1 MNTIVGN
8 LLVRRFS
15 VGSTNVIAK
24 RAKSQIANA
33 GATTSSAGGAVI
45 GSTGEIKCGAR
56 KKSISTFL
64 NNVFH
69 SDERILVTG
78 ALGQVGQELV
88 PALQASY
95 GVDNVI
101 PTDVRLPH
109 GVHLADEHITFHQL
123 DVLDPGQLMD
133 MCQEYEINTIIHL
146 AAILSAKGEQNPELA
161 LKINN
166 EGITNV
172 LEVARKCKSD
182 KKNMKIFCPSTI
194 AVFGP
199 DSIPK
204 DRTPENCI
212 LRPTT
217 MYGITKLHA
226 ELLGEYYHRVYGVD
240 YRSLRYPGVIST
252 KGAPGGGTT
261 DYAVD
266 IFRQAAKRGRY
277 TCYLEKGTALPFIY
291 MPDLLKGTLQL
302 LEADPSSLSRR
313 VYNLGAISFTPK
325 QLASSI
331 CRILPGFSVT
341 YMPDFRQDIADTWPR
356 SIDHSAATKD
366 WGWEPQYQDIDG
378 MTREILDEFL
388 VSNFNEEEESRNKE
402 ADNVGLG
409 IMNVGGGSSL
419 SPMI

>member
-8 LLVRRFS
+8 LLVRRLS
-15 VGSTNVIAK
+15 VGSTKALIAK
-24 RAKSQIANA
+24 RTNF
-33 GATTSSAGGAVI
+33 GAAPSSAGGAVI
-45 GSTGEIKCGAR
+45 GSTGESKCGAR

-64 NNVFH
+64 NAFR

-109 GVHLADEHITFHQL
+109 GVHLADEHIKFHQL

-133 MCQEYEINTIIHL
+133 MCQEYEINTIVHL
-146 AAILSAKGEQNPELA
+146 AAILSAKGEKNPQLA

-172 LEVARKCKSD
+172 LEVARKCKRGI
-182 KKNMKIFCPSTI
+182 KIFCPSTI

-266 IFRQAAKRGRY
+266 IFHQAAKRGRY

-313 VYNLGAISFTPK
+313 VYNLGAISFTSK

-331 CRILPGFSVT
+331 RRILPGFSVT

-366 WGWEPQYQDIDG
+366 WGWEPRYQDID

-388 VSNFNEEEESRNKE
+388 VGKFNEEEESRNNE

-409 IMNVGGGSSL
+409 IINLGGGSSL

>member
-1 MNTIVGN
+1 M
-8 LLVRRFS
+8 LV
-15 VGSTNVIAK
+15 AK
-24 RAKSQIANA
+24 RATSQVARKP
-33 GATTSSAGGAVI
+33 ATCRSSAGGAVI
-45 GSTGEIKCGAR
+45 GSNGESKSGAR

-64 NNVFH
+64 NAFY

-88 PALQASY
+88 PALQARY
-95 GVDNVI
+95 GFDNVI
-101 PTDVRLPH
+101 PTDVRRPQ
-109 GVHLADEHITFHQL
+109 GVHLAEEQIKFQQL

-133 MCQEYEINTIIHL
+133 MCQEYEIDTIVHL
-146 AAILSAKGEQNPELA
+146 AAILSAKGEKNPQLA
-161 LKINN
+161 LRINN
-166 EGITNV
+166 EGITNI
-172 LEVARKCKSD
+172 LEVARQCNND
-182 KKNMKIFCPSTI
+182 VKIFCPSTI

-266 IFRQAAKRGRY
+266 IFHQAAERGRY

-313 VYNLGAISFTPK
+313 VYNLGAMSFTPK
-325 QLASSI
+325 QLATSI
-331 CRILPGFSVT
+331 RRTLPGFDVT
-341 YMPDFRQDIADTWPR
+341 YIPDFRQDIADTWPR
-356 SIDHSAATKD
+356 SIDHSAATRD
-366 WGWEPQYQDIDG
+366 WGWEPHYQDIDE
-378 MTREILDEFL
+378 MTKEILDEFL
-388 VSNFNEEEESRNKE
+388 HDNEEEVSRN
-402 ADNVGLG
+402 AGLG
-409 IMNVGGGSSL
+409 IMNFGRGSSL
-419 SPMI
+419 SPTI

>member
-1 MNTIVGN
+1 MNTIVGY
-8 LLVRRFS
+8 LLLRRLS
-15 VGSTNVIAK
+15 VGSTNVLIAK
-24 RAKSQIANA
+24 RAVSQVASV
-33 GATTSSAGGAVI
+33 GAAPSSAGGAVI
-45 GSTGEIKCGAR
+45 GSKGESKCGAR

-64 NNVFH
+64 NAFR

-88 PALQASY
+88 PALQAAY

-101 PTDVRLPH
+101 PTDVRRPH
-109 GVHLADEHITFHQL
+109 GVHLAEKHKKFHQL

-146 AAILSAKGEQNPELA
+146 AAILSAKGEQNPQLA

-266 IFRQAAKRGRY
+266 IFHQAAKRGRY